1 MLLMQGMK
9 LAGRIENGLA
19 DLDEGRPDSHGSPVS
34 KSAGRDASA
43 IPLADFFRGEKFAV
57 THEGLRAWSPLTAW
71 RGIGCRYGA
80 ARARSRT
87 GALEAGKGTEGIKPL
102 QHRSPRL

>member
-71 RGIGCRYGA
+71 RGIECRYEA
-80 ARARSRT
+80 ARPRSRT
-87 GALEAGKGTEGIKPL
+87 DAVEAVMAMKAIRPL
-102 QHRSPRL
+102 NHLPPP